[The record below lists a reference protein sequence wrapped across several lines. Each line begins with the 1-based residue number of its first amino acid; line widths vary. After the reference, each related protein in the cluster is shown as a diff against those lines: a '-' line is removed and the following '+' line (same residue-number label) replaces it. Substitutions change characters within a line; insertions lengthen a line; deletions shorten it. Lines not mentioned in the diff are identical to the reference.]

1 MNKTSPFIFNGKI
14 YYVGTIVKIKKE
26 YHNNVGFH
34 TVLKFVGYITEEN
47 AYCFSSLQ
55 NKFEIY
61 KISADYISKYIENI
75 LENVAI
81 EENDKRADP
90 KYIEGIVSAWIWYIL
105 VMFIA
110 IFAKDPVNSIMLC
123 VVSTFIFFIWRH
135 KKIKGG

>member
-1 MNKTSPFIFNGKI
+1 MNKTSPFVINGEF

-34 TVLKFVGYITEEN
+34 MILKFVGYITEER

-55 NKFEIY
+55 NNFEIY
-61 KISADYISKYIENI
+61 KIPVDDISKYIENI
-75 LENVAI
+75 LSSGEI
-81 EENDKRADP
+81 EENDKRVDQ

-105 VMFIA
+105 AMFVA
-110 IFAKDPVNSIMLC
+110 IFAKDPVNIIASWVL
-123 VVSTFIFFIWRH
+123 STFIFFRWRH